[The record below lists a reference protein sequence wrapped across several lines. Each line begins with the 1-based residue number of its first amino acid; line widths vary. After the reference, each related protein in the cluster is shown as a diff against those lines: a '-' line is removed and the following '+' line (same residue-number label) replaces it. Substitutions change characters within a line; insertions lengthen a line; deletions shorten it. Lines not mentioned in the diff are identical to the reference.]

1 MAQDLM
7 THFSKKIILISK
19 VWHYFSC
26 NLLPPLQVFE
36 SFQPA
41 MIGVFSEN
49 SEECPNCAGLAKEF
63 QKAAENLVRKGVLF
77 RIACGSEGAWYM
89 RGK

>member
-1 MAQDLM
+1 
-7 THFSKKIILISK
+7 
-19 VWHYFSC
+19 
-26 NLLPPLQVFE
+26 
-36 SFQPA
+36 